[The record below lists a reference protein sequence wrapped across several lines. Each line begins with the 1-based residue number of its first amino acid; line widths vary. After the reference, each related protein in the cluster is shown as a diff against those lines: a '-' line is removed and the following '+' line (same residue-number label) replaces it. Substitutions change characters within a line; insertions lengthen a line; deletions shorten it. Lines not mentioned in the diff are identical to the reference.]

1 MIRENKN
8 LVKLF
13 LFLSAAVLIVL
24 IIFTVLSVR
33 KKDGRFD
40 VPVFSGQLHWGAG
53 EEEIL
58 NLLDSPPTD
67 EIQEDSSK
75 ILHVNGNFDTPFGE
89 CSAVQLYISTTKL
102 EDDKPLGLYAAAL
115 TLSHL
120 NGESLEDAV
129 VRHYGEL
136 AEVNWDSGNSSPEM
150 SFNYPE
156 ASRFFSLSDEQWGKI
171 VSYYELGQKQNN
183 QPDYQLQYRLDK
195 MYDND
200 YYVLIRFR
208 EPDYIFIN
216 ALPLAVLER
225 ME

>member
-1 MIRENKN
+1 MIRKNKN

-129 VRHYGEL
+129 VRHYYGRC
-136 AEVNWDSGNSSPEM
+136 G
-150 SFNYPE
+150 
-156 ASRFFSLSDEQWGKI
+156 I
-171 VSYYELGQKQNN
+171 V
-183 QPDYQLQYRLDK
+183 
-195 MYDND
+195 
-200 YYVLIRFR
+200 
-208 EPDYIFIN
+208 
-216 ALPLAVLER
+216 
-225 ME
+225 